1 MTYYSN
7 RNRYAYVSAW
17 SGEEH
22 CIIVIYV
29 VICYGLI
36 SLYSNNRKKKQTT
49 WSTNIFSL
57 QLSYEYI

>member
-36 SLYSNNRKKKQTT
+36 SLYSNNRKKKKKKNLKHQHILFTT
-49 WSTNIFSL
+49 IL
-57 QLSYEYI
+57 